1 MSQSTSATG
10 RFERFRNGG
19 RMIAAMAK
27 LHPRPFVIA
36 VLGAALFAVF
46 TVASSWV
53 VRRVIDRVI
62 IPRFEAGQV
71 ATATALGGLS
81 LIIAVGLARSVAVVV
96 RRVWATKTMWMVA
109 ETLTNDVVERLV
121 RQPVPWHARRADGD
135 LVARAGVDVDA
146 AVGVMAPIPFGTGTI
161 VMIVVAAVWML
172 ITDLVLGAVAV
183 AVFPV
188 LMVVNLVYEKRVA
201 HHYDEAQDHLG
212 VLSAGVHESFEGVQ
226 LVKAY
231 GAERRETDR
240 LATVAGS
247 LRDAR
252 VRAVRI
258 RALFEAVLDVI
269 PSLTNVGLVTV
280 GALRLQ
286 QGAITVGELSSMV
299 FLFTLL
305 VFPLRV
311 IGFVL
316 AELPHAMA
324 GWKRIRGVTDEP
336 IEADPRH
343 AVGRTADGSALE
355 IDAVAFR
362 YEGETPTGD
371 GDGDGDGQV
380 LRDVSMQVAP
390 GQVVAVVGPTGSG
403 KSTLVEIVAGLLS
416 PSTGSLRR
424 DQGATAI
431 VFQEAFLFA
440 GTVRHNLEL
449 ADHYDDESLWASLEM
464 AAAATFVRALP
475 EQLDTVVGERGVSLS
490 GGQRQRLALARALL
504 RSPRLLILDDTT
516 SALDPST
523 EAAVLAN
530 LRSSLADTTVLMVA
544 SRPST
549 IALADE
555 VVYMAGGAIMARGRH
570 RALMESETDYRLLVE
585 AFETDRE
592 SSTAGAPA

>member
-1 MSQSTSATG
+1 MLAT
-10 RFERFRNGG
+10 
-19 RMIAAMAK
+19 MVK

-36 VLGAALFAVF
+36 VFGAALFAVF
-46 TVASSWV
+46 TVGSSWV
-53 VRRVIDRVI
+53 VRRLIDRVI
-62 IPRFEAGQV
+62 IPRFEAGEV
-71 ATATALGGLS
+71 ATATALGGLG
-81 LIIAVGLARSVAVVV
+81 LIVGVGLVRSAAVVV
-96 RRVWATKTMWMVA
+96 RRVWATKAMWLVA
-109 ETLTNDVVERLV
+109 ETLTDGVVDCLV

-146 AVGVMAPIPFGTGTI
+146 AVGVMAPIPFATGT
-161 VMIVVAAVWML
+161 VVLLFVSAVWML

-183 AVFPV
+183 VVFPV
-188 LMVVNLVYEKRVA
+188 LLIVNLVYEKRVA

-212 VLSAGVHESFEGVQ
+212 VFSAGVHESFEGVQ

-240 LATVAGS
+240 LSTVAGS

-258 RALFEAVLDVI
+258 RALFEALLDVI
-269 PSLTNVGLVTV
+269 PSLANVALVTV

-311 IGFVL
+311 IGFAL

-324 GWKRIRGVTDEP
+324 GWKRIRAVTDEP

-343 AVGRTADGSALE
+343 GVGRSDDGLAVQLE
-355 IDAVAFR
+355 AVRFR
-362 YEGETPTGD
+362 YEGEMPTGN
-371 GDGDGDGQV
+371 GDGEV
-380 LRDVSMQVAP
+380 LHEVSMRVAA
-390 GQVVAVVGPTGSG
+390 GRVVAVVGPTGSG
-403 KSTLVEIVAGLLS
+403 KSTLVEIVAGLLGPTS
-416 PSTGSLRR
+416 GELRL
-424 DQGATAI
+424 DGGPAAI

-440 GTVRHNLEL
+440 GTVRHNLQL
-449 ADHYDDESLWASLEM
+449 ADEYDDDFLWAALEL
-464 AAAATFVRALP
+464 AAAATFVRSLP

-516 SALDPST
+516 SALDPTT
-523 EAAVLAN
+523 ESIVLAN
-530 LRSSLADTTVLMVA
+530 LRRALADTTVLMVA

-549 IALADE
+549 IALADD
-555 VVYMAGGAIMARGRH
+555 VVYLTGGTITARGRH
-570 RALMESETDYRLLVE
+570 RDLMDTEAGYRLLVE
-585 AFETDRE
+585 AFETDRQE
-592 SSTAGAPA
+592 SPAQAPA